1 MRPDTPADHTT
12 EAERLLRT
20 AEQYPEDREPLLLQ
34 AAAHLELSGDRA
46 RATGL
51 YDGLLADAPDNPYLI
66 KALQAANLWEYGHEA
81 EARALIEGIRVAAP
95 DEAGP
100 WEIIAETLEAHDEL
114 DAAHEAFTTAVSRL
128 IAPDDEIPYSTR
140 SLLTGRHRV
149 RRLLAL
155 PHDDWDTLA
164 DRLHTAA
171 VPLDELHDPNR
182 LWALGSSDPTELRAE
197 IARLRTE
204 LGTYRAALSRPFP
217 VAVLHWPTAELS
229 ELLTAYPALTVEY
242 PAHDTHLS
250 SIESAL
256 RDLST
261 AGTGNLGIVTGTV
274 PSYEAFAAS
283 EATSPEDPNLLPQ
296 YATTLAARG
305 RAVPWPPARGADCWC
320 GTGSA
325 YGQCHG
331 ANRIQGV

>member
-1 MRPDTPADHTT
+1 MRPDTPADHNA

-34 AAAHLELSGDRA
+34 AAAHLELAGDRA

-51 YDGLLADAPDNPYLI
+51 YDRLIADAPESPHLI

-81 EARALIEGIRVAAP
+81 EARALIDGIRAAGP
-95 DEAGP
+95 SDAAP
-100 WEIIAETLEAHDEL
+100 WEIVAETLEAHDEL
-114 DAAHEAFTTAVSRL
+114 DAAHDTFTTAVTRL
-128 IAPDDEIPYSTR
+128 VDPDEEIPYAAQT
-140 SLLTGRHRV
+140 LLSGRHRV

-155 PHDDWDTLA
+155 PHDSWDALA

-171 VPLDELHDPNR
+171 VPLDELHDPKR
-182 LWALGSSDPTELRAE
+182 LWSLGSSDPTELRAE

-217 VAVLHWPTAELS
+217 VAVLHWTTPELT
-229 ELLTAYPALTVEY
+229 ELLAAYPSLSTEY
-242 PAHDTHLS
+242 PTHQTHLTA
-250 SIESAL
+250 IESAL
-256 RDLST
+256 RDLAST
-261 AGTGNLGIVTGTV
+261 GTGNLGIVTGTV

-283 EATSPEDPNLLPQ
+283 EATSPSDPGLLPQ

-305 RAVPWPPARGADCWC
+305 KAVPWPPAKGAPCWC
-320 GTGSA
+320 GSGTA
-325 YGQCHG
+325 YRDCHG
-331 ANRIQGV
+331 AGRD